1 MVRNRLILT
10 VFFLLL
16 NWIFLPAGFACKY
29 TIREIGFTDI
39 GAQPYML
46 YFFVQDNTSEE
57 IVSIFRKVAYPVLME
72 TNVKTEI
79 VNMDEQNDHPAIK
92 FLNHWNI
99 ESFPVAILVSFE
111 GRSIVVHFPETV
123 KSTKE
128 AVWSMTES
136 VVNSRIRGEIVK
148 NIVRSYSIVLLIE
161 GEDVSENKIAR
172 NRTEQAINEISGF
185 LESMPK
191 PTDIIPKII
200 TIPYKSISDESILLW
215 SLGFDRT
222 INNGPEIAVLYGRGR
237 LMGPVLKNEQITK
250 TNIFNLLSIVYADCE
265 CGLDRRWKLGTMIPF
280 RWETNIQGELVKQL
294 GFDVENPMIKSEM
307 SQILSIDASAIP
319 GNGKLSNPLD
329 YNLFG
334 YHKEPEESVEE
345 ANSQQLSSAQIQN
358 LYSSSGTRPFIKIV
372 LLGAGILV
380 LIILVISIFILLKAK
395 KRAS

>member
-1 MVRNRLILT
+1 MILI
-10 VFFLLL
+10 VIVLLL
-16 NWIFLPAGFACKY
+16 NWIFLPASFACKY

-46 YFFVQDNTSEE
+46 YFFVKSNTSEE
-57 IVSIFRKVAYPVLME
+57 IVSTFRKVAYPVLMD

-79 VNMDEQNDHPAIK
+79 INVDEQKDHPALK
-92 FLNHWNI
+92 FLHHWNTG
-99 ESFPVAILVSFE
+99 SFPVAILVSFD
-111 GRSIVVHFPETV
+111 GRSIVVPFPKTV

-136 VVNSRIRGEIVK
+136 IVNSRIRGEIVK

-161 GEDVSENKIAR
+161 GEDGSENRIAR
-172 NRTEQAINEISGF
+172 NRAEQAIIEISG
-185 LESMPK
+185 LVESMPK

-200 TIPYKSISDESILLW
+200 IIPYESISDESILLW

-280 RWETNIQGELVKQL
+280 RWETNIQGELAKQL

-307 SQILSIDASAIP
+307 SQILSIDVLATARD
-319 GNGKLSNPLD
+319 GKLSNPLE

-334 YHKEPEESVEE
+334 YDKEAGESVDE

-372 LLGAGILV
+372 LFGAGFLV
-380 LIILVISIFILLKAK
+380 LIILAISIYILLRAK

>member
-1 MVRNRLILT
+1 MIRRRLILI
-10 VFFLLL
+10 VIVLLL
-16 NWIFLPAGFACKY
+16 NWIFLPVSFACKY

-39 GAQPYML
+39 GAEPYLL
-46 YFFVQDNTSEE
+46 YFFAQSNTSEE
-57 IVSIFRKVAYPVLME
+57 IISTFRKVAYPVLME
-72 TNVKTEI
+72 TNVKAEI
-79 VNMDEQNDHPAIK
+79 INVDEQKEHPALK
-92 FLNHWNI
+92 FLHHWNAG
-99 ESFPVAILVSFE
+99 SFPVAILVSSE
-111 GRSIVVHFPETV
+111 GRSIVVPFPKTR

-128 AVWSMTES
+128 SVWSMTES
-136 VVNSRIRGEIVK
+136 VVNSRIRGEIIK

-172 NRTEQAINEISGF
+172 NKAEQAINEISGF
-185 LESMPK
+185 VGSMPK

-200 TIPYKSISDESILLW
+200 IIPNESISNENILLW
-215 SLGFDRT
+215 SLGFDRA

-280 RWETNIQGELVKQL
+280 RWETKIQGELVKQL

-307 SQILSIDASAIP
+307 SQILSIDVSVIP
-319 GNGKLSNPLD
+319 RNGKLSNPLD

-334 YHKEPEESVEE
+334 YDKEQGESVEE
-345 ANSQQLSSAQIQN
+345 ANSKQLSSAQIQN
-358 LYSSSGTRPFIKIV
+358 LYSSSERRPVIKIV
-372 LLGAGILV
+372 LFSAGILV

>member
-1 MVRNRLILT
+1 MIRRRLILT
-10 VFFLLL
+10 VIVLLL

-39 GAQPYML
+39 GSQPYML
-46 YFFVQDNTSEE
+46 YFFVQSNTSEE
-57 IVSIFRKVAYPVLME
+57 IVSTFRKVAYPVLME
-72 TNVKTEI
+72 TNVRSEI
-79 VNMDEQNDHPAIK
+79 INVDEQKGHPAINHLHQ
-92 FLNHWNI
+92 LNTG
-99 ESFPVAILVSFE
+99 SFPVAILVSSE
-111 GRSIVVHFPETV
+111 GRSIVVPFPETV

-136 VVNSRIRGEIVK
+136 VVNSRIRGKIVK

-161 GEDVSENKIAR
+161 GEDVSENRIAR
-172 NRTEQAINEISGF
+172 NRAEQAIKEISGF
-185 LESMPK
+185 VESMPK
-191 PTDIIPKII
+191 PTDIIPEII
-200 TIPYKSISDESILLW
+200 IIPYESIPDENILLW

-237 LMGPVLKNEQITK
+237 IMGPVLKNEQITK

-280 RWETNIQGELVKQL
+280 RWETKIQGELVKQL

-307 SQILSIDASAIP
+307 SQILSIDVLATTRD
-319 GNGKLSNPLD
+319 GKLSNPLD

-334 YHKEPEESVEE
+334 YDNEAGESVDE
-345 ANSQQLSSAQIQN
+345 ADSQQLSSAQIQN
-358 LYSSSGTRPFIKIV
+358 LYSSSKTRPLIKIV
-372 LLGAGILV
+372 LFGVSILV
-380 LIILVISIFILLKAK
+380 LIILAISIYILLKAN